1 MNKFTSA
8 VVALALSFAVSG
20 AALAGSFNIG
30 LITSPDSIVIGN
42 STNPDPEQLPVA
54 AGSFADEYLFSVD
67 VASNYGSAATSISIS
82 GGAAFTSL
90 NSELFTSNDGNVW
103 TSLATNSG
111 MNFAGTWLT
120 SLSFSALAPTPQE
133 YKLVISGGKNA
144 GAAAYGGN
152 LTVTPIPEPE
162 IYAMMAAGLGLM
174 GFVARRRQRNG
185 AVA

>member
-1 MNKFTSA
+1 MNKFYSSVT
-8 VVALALSFAVSG
+8 ALVLSFAVSG

-30 LITSPDSIVIGN
+30 LITSPDSQVIGN
-42 STNPDPEQLPVA
+42 STNPDPEQISLS
-54 AGSFADEYLFSVD
+54 AGAFADEYLFSVN

-90 NSELFTSNDGNVW
+90 NSELFSSVDGNVW
-103 TSLATNSG
+103 NSIASNAG
-111 MNFAGTWLT
+111 MNFFGTWLT

>member
-20 AALAGSFNIG
+20 AAVAGTFNLG
-30 LITSPDSIVIGN
+30 LINSPANIVIGN
-42 STNPDPEQLPVA
+42 DTGGDPDQLSAA
-54 AGSFADEYLFSVD
+54 AGSFADDYLFSVD
-67 VASNYGSAATSISIS
+67 LASNFGTAVTSISIS
-82 GGAAFTSL
+82 GGASFSAL
-90 NSELFTSNDGNVW
+90 NSELFVKNDSNVW
-103 TSLATNSG
+103 SSLAAHTGVQVGS
-111 MNFAGTWLT
+111 TWLT
-120 SLSFSALAPTPQE
+120 SLSFSPLDPADD
-133 YKLVISGGKNA
+133 YKLVISGVKAA
-144 GAAAYGGN
+144 GDSAYGGN